1 MYAGKKIPGQKYFN
15 HLPHIINMEW
25 LLVIGVVISVYMAF
39 NIAANDIG
47 NSVGTTVGSG
57 SLTMRKALI
66 LGAVFE
72 FIGAMYLGNN
82 VIKTVGSG
90 IINANILPATGAFI
104 ITLAAALWITI
115 TLIKKIPISGS
126 DAIISAVFGY
136 GLVTVGINS
145 MNLNVL
151 GLILVSWV
159 LSPLIGLAIGFLL
172 YYLLKNTFLDK
183 VKDIRVKGRLEK
195 VFSYLQIGSSA
206 FAALNVGAID
216 IAVATG
222 VLYYAFGAG
231 AGLDIKFIGTIG
243 IVMGILVAGRR
254 ITDTVGRRITDLIPS
269 RGFAAQI
276 SAASVIFLFAT
287 LGMPVSPTQTL
298 VGTVIGVGL
307 ARGTR
312 TIKLDVIKNI
322 ATTWIV
328 TIPACIGI
336 SSGLAILLN
345 FSLN

>member
-1 MYAGKKIPGQKYFN
+1 MKTGPIYFN
-15 HLPHIINMEW
+15 TYNHNIDMDW
-25 LLVIGVVISVYMAF
+25 LLIIGLLISVYMAF

-47 NSVGTTVGSG
+47 NSVGTAVGSG

-72 FIGAMYLGNN
+72 FIGALYLGNN

-90 IINANILPATGAFI
+90 IISPEILHATGAFI

-115 TLIKKIPISGS
+115 TIIKKIPISGS

-136 GLVTVGINS
+136 GLVSVGLFN

-151 GLILVSWV
+151 GLVLASWV
-159 LSPLIGLAIGFLL
+159 LSPLIGMAIGFGL
-172 YYLLKNTFLDK
+172 YYLLKNAFLKK
-183 VKDIRVKGRLEK
+183 VKDIAVKGRLEK
-195 VFSYLQIGSSA
+195 VFSYLQILSSA

-222 VLYYAFGAG
+222 VLYYAFGSTSG
-231 AGLDIKFIGTIG
+231 VDIKLIGAIG
-243 IVMGILVAGRR
+243 IVLGILVAGGR

-269 RGFAAQI
+269 RGFSAQI
-276 SAASVIFLFAT
+276 SAASVVFLFAT

-307 ARGTR
+307 ARGTK
-312 TIKLDVIKNI
+312 TIKLDVIKSI

-328 TIPACIGI
+328 TIPACIAI
-336 SSGLAILLN
+336 SASLYLLLN
-345 FSLN
+345 YLI

>member
-1 MYAGKKIPGQKYFN
+1 MDW
-15 HLPHIINMEW
+15 III
-25 LLVIGVVISVYMAF
+25 IGVIISVYMAF

-47 NSVGTTVGSG
+47 NSVGTAVGSG
-57 SLTMRKALI
+57 SITMRKALI
-66 LGAVFE
+66 LGAIFE

-90 IINANILPATGAFI
+90 IISANMLPATGAFI

-115 TLIKKIPISGS
+115 TIIKKIPISGS

-136 GLVTVGINS
+136 GLVSVGISS

-151 GLILVSWV
+151 GLILASWV
-159 LSPLIGLAIGFLL
+159 LSPLIGMTIGFII
-172 YYLLKNTFLDK
+172 YYLLKNSFLDK
-183 VKDIRVKGRLEK
+183 VKDIAVKGRMEK
-195 VFSYLQIGSSA
+195 IFSYLQIGSSA

-222 VLYYAFGAG
+222 VLYYTFGGSAG
-231 AGLDIKFIGTIG
+231 FDIKLIGALA
-243 IVMGILVAGRR
+243 IVVGILVAGGR

-276 SAASVIFLFAT
+276 SAASVVFIFAT
-287 LGMPVSPTQTL
+287 LGMPVSPTQTM

-328 TIPACIGI
+328 TIPACI
-336 SSGLAILLN
+336 SLSILLYFIVN
-345 FSLN
+345 LFLH

>member
-1 MYAGKKIPGQKYFN
+1 
-15 HLPHIINMEW
+15 MEW
-25 LLVIGVVISVYMAF
+25 LLIIGVVISVYMAF

-47 NSVGTTVGSG
+47 NSVGTAVGSG
-57 SLTMRKALI
+57 SLTMRRALI
-66 LGAVFE
+66 LGALFE

-90 IINANILPATGAFI
+90 IISPDVLQTTGAFI

-136 GLVTVGINS
+136 GLVSVGLSN

-151 GLILVSWV
+151 GLVLASWV
-159 LSPLIGLAIGFLL
+159 LSPLIGMAIGFGL
-172 YYLLKNTFLDK
+172 YYLLKNAFLIK
-183 VKDIRVKGRLEK
+183 VKDIAVKGRLEK
-195 VFSYLQIGSSA
+195 LFSYLQVLSSA

-222 VLYYAFGAG
+222 VLYYAFGSSTS
-231 AGLDIKFIGTIG
+231 LDIKFIGALG
-243 IVMGILVAGRR
+243 IVLGILVAGGR

-269 RGFAAQI
+269 RGFSAQL
-276 SAASVIFLFAT
+276 SAASVVFIFAT

-312 TIKLDVIKNI
+312 TIKIDVIKNI

-328 TIPACIGI
+328 TIPACIAI
-336 SSGLAILLN
+336 SA
-345 FSLN
+345 SLYLIINLIF

>member
-1 MYAGKKIPGQKYFN
+1 
-15 HLPHIINMEW
+15 MEW
-25 LLVIGVVISVYMAF
+25 LLIIGVMISVYMAF

-47 NSVGTTVGSG
+47 NSVGTAVGSG

-72 FIGAMYLGNN
+72 FLGALYLGNN

-90 IINANILPATGAFI
+90 IISADVLGSAGAFI

-115 TLIKKIPISGS
+115 TIIKKIPISGS

-136 GLVTVGINS
+136 GLVSVGLNN

-151 GLILVSWV
+151 GLVLISWV
-159 LSPLIGLAIGFLL
+159 LSPLIGMVMGFGI
-172 YYLLKNTFLDK
+172 YYLLKNAFIRK
-183 VKDIRVKGRLEK
+183 VRDIGARGRLEK

-222 VLYYAFGAG
+222 VLFYAFGGSAG
-231 AGLDIKFIGTIG
+231 FDLKLIGALG
-243 IVMGILVAGRR
+243 IVMGILVAGGR

-269 RGFAAQI
+269 RGFSAQI
-276 SAASVIFLFAT
+276 SAASVVFIFAT

-307 ARGTR
+307 ARGTK

-322 ATTWIV
+322 ATTWII
-328 TIPACIGI
+328 TIPACIALSI
-336 SSGLAILLN
+336 FLYLLVN
-345 FSLN
+345 LLV

>member
-1 MYAGKKIPGQKYFN
+1 
-15 HLPHIINMEW
+15 MEW
-25 LLVIGVVISVYMAF
+25 LLIVGVLISVYMAF

-47 NSVGTTVGSG
+47 NSVGTAVGSG
-57 SLTMRKALI
+57 SLTMRRALI

-72 FIGAMYLGNN
+72 FIGAIYLGNN

-90 IINANILPATGAFI
+90 IISPDILHVTGAFI

-115 TLIKKIPISGS
+115 TIIKKIPISGS

-136 GLVTVGINS
+136 GLVSVGFSN
-145 MNLNVL
+145 MNLQVL
-151 GLILVSWV
+151 GLVLASWF
-159 LSPLIGLAIGFLL
+159 LSPIIGMIIGFGL
-172 YYLLKNTFLDK
+172 YFILKNKILK
-183 VKDIRVKGRLEK
+183 KIKDIGVKGRFEM
-195 VFSYLQIGSSA
+195 VFSYLQIFSSA

-222 VLYYAFGAG
+222 VLYYAFGTSSAI
-231 AGLDIKFIGTIG
+231 DIKFIGALG
-243 IVMGILVAGRR
+243 IVLGILVAGGR
-254 ITDTVGRRITDLIPS
+254 ITDTIGRRITDLIPS
-269 RGFAAQI
+269 RGFTAQI
-276 SAASVIFLFAT
+276 SAASIVFIFAG

-312 TIKLDVIKNI
+312 TIKMDVIKNI

-328 TIPACIGI
+328 TIPACILI
-336 SSGLAILLN
+336 SASLYLLLN
-345 FSLN
+345 SFI

>member
-1 MYAGKKIPGQKYFN
+1 
-15 HLPHIINMEW
+15 MEW
-25 LLVIGVVISVYMAF
+25 LLIIGVLISVYMAF

-47 NSVGTTVGSG
+47 NSVGTSVGSG
-57 SLTMRKALI
+57 SLTMRRALI
-66 LGAVFE
+66 LGAIFE

-90 IINANILPATGAFI
+90 IISPDILQTTGAFI

-115 TLIKKIPISGS
+115 TIIKKIPISGS

-136 GLVTVGINS
+136 GLVSVGLS
-145 MNLNVL
+145 GMNLNVL
-151 GLILVSWV
+151 GLVLASWV
-159 LSPLIGLAIGFLL
+159 LSPLIGMAIGFGL
-172 YYLLKNTFLDK
+172 YYILKNGFLNK
-183 VKDIRVKGRLEK
+183 VKDIAVKGRLEK
-195 VFSYLQIGSSA
+195 VFSYLQVFSSA

-222 VLYYAFGAG
+222 VLYYAFGASSG
-231 AGLDIKFIGTIG
+231 IDIKLIGAIG
-243 IVMGILVAGRR
+243 IVLGILIAGGR
-254 ITDTVGRRITDLIPS
+254 ITDTIGRRITDLIPS
-269 RGFAAQI
+269 RGFSAQI
-276 SAASVIFLFAT
+276 SAASVVFLFAT

-312 TIKLDVIKNI
+312 TINLDVIKGI

-328 TIPACIGI
+328 TIPACIAI
-336 SSGLAILLN
+336 SASLYLLLN
-345 FSLN
+345 YLI

>member
-1 MYAGKKIPGQKYFN
+1 
-15 HLPHIINMEW
+15 MEW
-25 LLVIGVVISVYMAF
+25 LLIIGVVISVYMAF

-47 NSVGTTVGSG
+47 NSVGTAVGSG

-90 IINANILPATGAFI
+90 IISVNLLPTTGAFI

-136 GLVTVGINS
+136 GLVTVGIGS

-151 GLILVSWV
+151 GLILASWI
-159 LSPLIGLAIGFLL
+159 LSPLIGLAMGFLL
-172 YYLLKNTFLDK
+172 YYILKNAFLAK
-183 VKDIRVKGRLEK
+183 VKDMRIKGRLEK

-206 FAALNVGAID
+206 FAAVNVGAID

-222 VLYYAFGAG
+222 VLYYAFGDSSG
-231 AGLDIKFIGTIG
+231 FDIKLIGAMG
-243 IVMGILVAGRR
+243 IVMGILVAGGR

-276 SAASVIFLFAT
+276 SAASVVFLFAT

-328 TIPACIGI
+328 TIPACIAI
-336 SSGLAILLN
+336 SASLAILLN
-345 FSLN
+345 FSMN

>member
-1 MYAGKKIPGQKYFN
+1 MGRIHSQNYFN
-15 HLPHIINMEW
+15 HLLHIILMEW
-25 LLVIGVVISVYMAF
+25 LLIIGVVISVYMAF

-47 NSVGTTVGSG
+47 NSVGTAVGSG
-57 SLTMRKALI
+57 SITMRKALI

-90 IINANILPATGAFI
+90 IISVNLLPTTGAFI

-136 GLVTVGINS
+136 GLVTVGIGS

-151 GLILVSWV
+151 GLILASWI

-172 YYLLKNTFLDK
+172 YHILKNAFLAK
-183 VKDIRVKGRLEK
+183 VKDMRIKGRLEK

-206 FAALNVGAID
+206 FAAVNVGAID
-216 IAVATG
+216 IAVATS
-222 VLYYAFGAG
+222 VLYYAFGASSG
-231 AGLDIKFIGTIG
+231 FDIKLIGAMG
-243 IVMGILVAGRR
+243 IVMGILVAGGR

-276 SAASVIFLFAT
+276 SAASVVFLFAT

-307 ARGTR
+307 ARGTK

-328 TIPACIGI
+328 TIPACIAI
-336 SSGLAILLN
+336 SASLAILLN
-345 FSLN
+345 FSMN